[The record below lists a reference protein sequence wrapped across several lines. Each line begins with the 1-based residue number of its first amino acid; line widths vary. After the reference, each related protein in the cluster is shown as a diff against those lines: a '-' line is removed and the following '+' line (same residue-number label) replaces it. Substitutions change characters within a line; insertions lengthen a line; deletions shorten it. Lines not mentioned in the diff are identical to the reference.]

1 MTNPQNSHDK
11 NTYDLEKLS
20 DNIKNNSKDFQKM
33 AFLGNVLFSALSH
46 TKAGKWLNLQVKISI
61 KSILLLYMHGSMQ
74 KNKGFAAALWRK
86 LSYSNSVC
94 IFRGSISSRVG

>member
-46 TKAGKWLNLQVKISI
+46 TKAGK
-61 KSILLLYMHGSMQ
+61 
-74 KNKGFAAALWRK
+74 
-86 LSYSNSVC
+86 
-94 IFRGSISSRVG
+94 

>member
-1 MTNPQNSHDK
+1 MAHVTSLIFFEYTGIPNHIRYPTPQNSHDK

-46 TKAGKWLNLQVKISI
+46 TKAGK
-61 KSILLLYMHGSMQ
+61 
-74 KNKGFAAALWRK
+74 
-86 LSYSNSVC
+86 
-94 IFRGSISSRVG
+94 

>member
-1 MTNPQNSHDK
+1 MIYHVTSLIFFGYTGIPNHKNLTNPQNSHDK

-46 TKAGKWLNLQVKISI
+46 TKAGK
-61 KSILLLYMHGSMQ
+61 
-74 KNKGFAAALWRK
+74 
-86 LSYSNSVC
+86 
-94 IFRGSISSRVG
+94 

>member
-20 DNIKNNSKDFQKM
+20 DNIKNNLKDFQKM

-46 TKAGKWLNLQVKISI
+46 TKAGK
-61 KSILLLYMHGSMQ
+61 
-74 KNKGFAAALWRK
+74 
-86 LSYSNSVC
+86 
-94 IFRGSISSRVG
+94 